1 MQTPAAAAGQRTRL
15 AVLVALPGLAL
26 AVAGLFHPH
35 SLSFA
40 TSDRWFGL
48 HVAGL
53 VVFPLVGAA
62 LAVLVRGRRD
72 PVAWLVRAAA
82 YTYATFYTALD
93 VISGLA
99 AGYVTRELGAG
110 VPRPDEV
117 RLLFRIGTP
126 LGEVGSVALLVCCA
140 ALTLDALRRRE
151 LPAAAA
157 GAVLV
162 VGAWLVHLDHI
173 FSPTGVIGML
183 LLGLATAAVV
193 LVSDIPH
200 GRSVTKQ

>member
-1 MQTPAAAAGQRTRL
+1 MLPRTRL

-26 AVAGLFHPH
+26 AGAGLLHPH
-35 SLSFA
+35 SLSHA
-40 TSDRWFGL
+40 TAGRWFGL

-53 VVFPLVGAA
+53 LVFPLVGAA
-62 LAVLVRGRRD
+62 LALLVRGRGD
-72 PVAWLVRAAA
+72 PVAWVVRAAA
-82 YTYATFYTALD
+82 YTYATFYSALD
-93 VISGLA
+93 VISGIA
-99 AGYVTRELGAG
+99 AGYVTRELGPG

-140 ALTLDALRRRE
+140 ALALDALLRRE

-157 GAVLV
+157 GGVLV

-173 FSPTGVIGML
+173 FSPRGVIGML

-200 GRSVTKQ
+200 DRSVTKQ